1 MNGRLKSPVIT
12 VIAGANGSGK
22 SSIAGAF
29 LRSRGEDYYNPDEAT
44 RAILE
49 LNPSL
54 PRADANSLAWKMGR
68 DALIAAI
75 EDRTSYAFET
85 TLGGKTIT
93 GLLLKS
99 ANMGL
104 AVRVW
109 YVGLASLDLHIRRV
123 RERVARGGHPIPEDR
138 IRTRY
143 DRCRQNLIT
152 LLPHLSELRL
162 FDNSLEGDPALG
174 MKPRPREIFHMKQG
188 RLVYAC
194 PLSEVSLWA
203 QPIVAAASRWFG

>member
-1 MNGRLKSPVIT
+1 MNGRLKPPVIT

-49 LNPSL
+49 LNPAL

-93 GLLLKS
+93 GLLLKA

-143 DRCRQNLIT
+143 DTSRQNLIT

-174 MKPRPREIFHMKQG
+174 MKPRPREIFHIKQG

-203 QPIVAAASRWFG
+203 QPIVAAASRLFG